1 MKYEMIKGYLQ
12 VILSGLVLLAGV
24 VLAVLQWGNASAFSL
39 YGQNRNVN
47 TALLMVCSAAGG
59 IVAVWMC
66 KLLYRGA
73 VALYKSRDLEDRP
86 PG

>member
-1 MKYEMIKGYLQ
+1 MKYQIIKGYLQ
-12 VILSGLVLLAGV
+12 VVLSGLVLLAVV
-24 VLAVLQWGNASAFSL
+24 VLAVLQWGNDSAFSF
-39 YGQNRNVN
+39 YGQNRRVN

-59 IVAVWMC
+59 LAAVWMC

-73 VALYKSRDLEDRP
+73 VTLYKTRDLEDRP